1 MHGLESSVVLKSQPE
16 GNEWLNHWKGEVV
29 RLNGPSRLPIVVV
42 GAGSHCCAVSY
53 VFRGHP
59 GARIA
64 GRIGGIGTALNS
76 HLL

>member
-1 MHGLESSVVLKSQPE
+1 MHGLGSSVVQERQPE

-29 RLNGPSRLPIVVV
+29 RLIGQSRLPIVVV
-42 GAGSHCCAVSY
+42 GAGSHCCAVSC

-59 GARIA
+59 GARTA
-64 GRIGGIGTALNS
+64 DCIGGIGTAWNL